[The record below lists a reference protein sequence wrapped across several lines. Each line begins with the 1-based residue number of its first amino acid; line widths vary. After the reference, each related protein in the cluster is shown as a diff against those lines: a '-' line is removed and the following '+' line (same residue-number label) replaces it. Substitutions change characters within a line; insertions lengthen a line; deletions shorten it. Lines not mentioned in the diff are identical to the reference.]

1 MRAAAVALRGCALYL
16 GNDTGTMHLAASAG
30 APCVAV
36 FSARDWPGA
45 WYPYGV
51 PQRIFRTAPECE
63 GCYLEVC
70 VDRGNACLIAIS
82 VEEVLAGCERS

>member
-1 MRAAAVALRGCALYL
+1 M
-16 GNDTGTMHLAASAG
+16 
-30 APCVAV
+30 

-82 VEEVLAGCERS
+82 VEEVLAGCEQIMTKGPRMLHWKMNNHTSSLTTTR